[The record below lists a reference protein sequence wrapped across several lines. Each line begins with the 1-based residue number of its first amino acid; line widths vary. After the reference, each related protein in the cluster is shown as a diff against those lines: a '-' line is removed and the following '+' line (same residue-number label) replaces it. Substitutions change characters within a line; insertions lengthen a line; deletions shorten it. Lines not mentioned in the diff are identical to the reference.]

1 MTFLHSFTGKEL
13 EKPLDFG
20 LKGDISWGSFANSI
34 TSLKRGIWGT
44 NDAQY
49 CEGILPSSILLLFIS
64 DWWFI
69 FLCGESSIETRIP
82 KSTWNPLVHGF
93 FLCFN
98 SQEDMGHGSW
108 NWCDCDG
115 KRPLCKYKKKRVDQ
129 TCEPDGD
136 DSSSMLFSSSEQHKD
151 RRTNTCDGRWWP
163 KRPTFD
169 IFQLLFQ
176 SSYAVDDTIWNHSFT
191 FIFCETHI

>member
-1 MTFLHSFTGKEL
+1 
-13 EKPLDFG
+13 
-20 LKGDISWGSFANSI
+20 
-34 TSLKRGIWGT
+34 LKRGIWGT

-108 NWCDCDG
+108 NWCDRDG
-115 KRPLCKYKKKRVDQ
+115 KRPLCKYKKNELIKHVNRMETILVVCFSVPANNTKIDEQ
-129 TCEPDGD
+129 THV
-136 DSSSMLFSSSEQHKD
+136 M
-151 RRTNTCDGRWWP
+151 
-163 KRPTFD
+163 
-169 IFQLLFQ
+169 
-176 SSYAVDDTIWNHSFT
+176 VDDGQNAQHLTYSSFYFKVAT
-191 FIFCETHI
+191 L